1 MLFAAL
7 TSCLLLGIWHFGT
20 KKEFL
25 SNAPLPGYDELQA
38 KCSHLET
45 QLQQSQ
51 AEQNRLAS
59 ELELRHRELTTQ
71 TLNLLQ
77 KNTLMEEVREL
88 INEILQA
95 TAGLPQTALM
105 NYNRLI
111 RLIDHSF
118 SLDKEW
124 EDFKL
129 YFEQV
134 HQHFFVRLKENCPD
148 LTAGELRLCALVRL
162 NLSLRESATILG
174 ISPDSVKTARYRIR
188 KKLNLPEAEN
198 LTDFLLKI

>member
-1 MLFAAL
+1 M
-7 TSCLLLGIWHFGT
+7 LGIWHFGT